1 MSALTRH
8 GVGHAW
14 PVRPVGALLA
24 FFTHVIR
31 RLADSPLDHPVLHA
45 AAPHTPAPLRAA
57 ALAPG
62 RPHAHWR
69 TVTGPDGHRRLE
81 AHWHNGA

>member
-1 MSALTRH
+1 MSALTHHGIRH
-8 GVGHAW
+8 TSPA
-14 PVRPVGALLA
+14 RPGDALLA
-24 FFTHVIR
+24 FFTRVIG
-31 RLADSPLDHPVLHA
+31 RLADSPLDHPVLYA
-45 AAPHTPAPLRAA
+45 AATHTPAPVRAA

-81 AHWHNGA
+81 AHWHHGA